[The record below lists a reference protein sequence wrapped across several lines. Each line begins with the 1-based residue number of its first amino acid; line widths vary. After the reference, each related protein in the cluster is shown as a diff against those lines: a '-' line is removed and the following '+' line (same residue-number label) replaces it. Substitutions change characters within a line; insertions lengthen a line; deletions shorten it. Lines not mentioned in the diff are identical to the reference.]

1 MIRLG
6 AIDSPPKT
14 PCILGVECAGEI
26 EAVGEGVTDFAVGDR
41 VVALPEFKAWAE
53 LAAVPEKYVF
63 KVPDELSFAD
73 ATAIT
78 LPFVVAHIL
87 VYDLA
92 NVQPGRSVLVHSA
105 GGSVVSN
112 FRHIHS
118 INQSFGTEHTSAFI
132 GLSNTMKI
140 TLKSH
145 SILTVFHCNGG
156 VYVGVLYCVFHHLRP
171 FYYISSRISSI

>member
-1 MIRLG
+1 MLFQHYICLFLFVSLHFSGLNFQDLMIRLG

-63 KVPDELSFAD
+63 KIPDELSFAD

-92 NVQPGRSVLVHSA
+92 NVQPGRSVLVHSV

-112 FRHIHS
+112 SLRFPLS
-118 INQSFGTEHTSAFI
+118 INQSFGKEHISAFI
-132 GLSNTMKI
+132 DLSKTIK
-140 TLKSH
+140 T
-145 SILTVFHCNGG
+145 TD
-156 VYVGVLYCVFHHLRP
+156 
-171 FYYISSRISSI
+171 

>member
-26 EAVGEGVTDFAVGDR
+26 EALGEGVTDFAVGDR

-63 KVPDELSFAD
+63 KIPDELTFAD

-92 NVQPGRSVLVHSA
+92 NVQPGRSVLVHSV

-112 FRHIHS
+112 ALHIH
-118 INQSFGTEHTSAFI
+118 
-132 GLSNTMKI
+132 
-140 TLKSH
+140 
-145 SILTVFHCNGG
+145 FH
-156 VYVGVLYCVFHHLRP
+156 
-171 FYYISSRISSI
+171 